1 MEFYTSGLLV
11 RLEQRREKMESI
23 LRKKDGRVRISYFQ
37 QFAKIFPDEIHNIVA
52 TFPNLYALRKE
63 SNGTYVLLKEVYPD
77 PEAEKAPD
85 AEAEDDDI
93 PS

>member
-1 MEFYTSGLLV
+1 MEN
-11 RLEQRREKMESI
+11 I

-52 TFPNLYALRKE
+52 TFLNLYALRKE

-77 PEAEKAPD
+77 SKSD
-85 AEAEDDDI
+85 QVSDTKAEDDDI